1 MKKLLIIPLAVLG
14 FFLFT
19 GTASAATLFTW
30 TGDSSTFV
38 LTAGTGETYT
48 NGYGGGCSS
57 NCTITTSGVVDNIT
71 LKFKAQTTRG
81 GMYLRMLD
89 DLGSFTGCESDSF
102 DTTGL
107 TDGQTFTFANFTE
120 TNPGDCDVVV
130 SDING
135 FQLLVTGGSSASN
148 LTVYSAA
155 DGSAQ
160 GKVYQVWQSAV
171 TPPSISFV
179 SPTDGTTIPDFGFW
193 VLNLTGAEANDVVT
207 VLYFGADLDTVV
219 YSDEYT
225 WQPTMESSGFLL
237 PKSNALYQPP
247 NVVGADWVAQAYL
260 YDSDGTLIDSSGY
273 IGFTVNAEA
282 EFTIVPESITDFG
295 GDPIFDV
302 FSSSTLNCGQYEF
315 IDTYIGG
322 TVPFFASTSAN
333 RVSCEIMETTGD
345 VLRFAFIPPASS
357 TQNFAN
363 TLSSFKQVVP
373 FSIYFSVMDSIRDGA
388 ATSTGSGTLSVNL
401 PGWDATDT
409 YESVAVISSTT
420 LTGPLTNAACDS
432 ECAGDIKSGFDTWIT
447 RIIWGIASIAAIGIV
462 MQ

>member
-19 GTASAATLFTW
+19 GTASAATLFSW
-30 TGDSSTFV
+30 TSSTATLSFN
-38 LTAGTGETYT
+38 AGGEFYT
-48 NGYGGGCSS
+48 NGSGGGCSS
-57 NCTITTSGVVDNIT
+57 TCTISTSGTLSTVT
-71 LKFKAQTTRG
+71 LKFKSHASPGALTIT
-81 GMYLRMLD
+81 LLD
-89 DLGSFTGCESDSF
+89 DLGASTGCTATANTS
-102 DTTGL
+102 GL
-107 TDGQTFTFANFTE
+107 TDGDTFVATFTGAAGT
-120 TNPGDCDVVV
+120 CDVTAT
-130 SDING
+130 DIFGIQLNSVNG
-135 FQLLVTGGSSASN
+135 AALHL
-148 LTVYSAA
+148 YSGA
-155 DGSAQ
+155 DGSVA
-160 GKVYQVWQSAV
+160 GKVYQVWQTAAV
-171 TPPSISFV
+171 APSISFV

-260 YDSDGTLIDSSGY
+260 YDSDGTLIDTSGY

-295 GDPIFDV
+295 NDPIFDV
-302 FSSSTLNCGQYEF
+302 FASSTLNCGQYEF